1 MRLERKNKFRRED
14 DEESWSSWAYLEKV
28 ESRIGRGKRLAKHA
42 GTDSISLT
50 FNSVHSTDD
59 LTRKNNRDEDQVK
72 QAGTKIVI
80 RRSVVERG
88 LVNHT

>member
-1 MRLERKNKFRRED
+1 MRSKD
-14 DEESWSSWAYLEKV
+14 GEESWSSWANLGNV
-28 ESRIGRGKRLAKHA
+28 GIWTRRGKRLAKHA

-59 LTRKNNRDEDQVK
+59 FTRKNNRDEDQVK